1 MRDDLWS
8 AMRKRGFRFDRAAF
22 DGAAP
27 LVSSLLGREIARF
40 VFGPEA
46 EAERA
51 IADDLVIQAA
61 VNLAASAT
69 SPADLLSRVV
79 AERQASAGKQEA
91 GKY

>member
-1 MRDDLWS
+1 
-8 AMRKRGFRFDRAAF
+8 
-22 DGAAP
+22 
-27 LVSSLLGREIARF
+27 
-40 VFGPEA
+40 
-46 EAERA
+46 
-51 IADDLVIQAA
+51 VIQAA